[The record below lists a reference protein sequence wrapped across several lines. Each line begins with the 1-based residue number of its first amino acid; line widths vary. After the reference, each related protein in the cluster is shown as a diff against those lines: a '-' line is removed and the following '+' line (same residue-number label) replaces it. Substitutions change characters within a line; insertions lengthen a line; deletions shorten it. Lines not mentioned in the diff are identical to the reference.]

1 MSASAPS
8 ERTSARKK
16 ADGPPSEPSETRS
29 LVFEW
34 PLFGLRQMF
43 DGSKSDTKSKVV
55 KSVPFGGGRWTVLFY
70 AQSGHEQV
78 SACAGGRLG
87 WDWWG
92 RGGPLS
98 DARLRTVTRLAGA
111 EAAGLRTVMRLAGA
125 EAAGLSIGSTPA
137 CAMPR
142 PAAVRRAELW
152 LAAQQQC

>member
-8 ERTSARKK
+8 ERSSARKK

-78 SACAGGRLG
+78 
-87 WDWWG
+87 
-92 RGGPLS
+92 
-98 DARLRTVTRLAGA
+98 
-111 EAAGLRTVMRLAGA
+111 
-125 EAAGLSIGSTPA
+125 
-137 CAMPR
+137 
-142 PAAVRRAELW
+142 RRAERRK
-152 LAAQQQC
+152 AALHWWR